1 PCAANS
7 VTPVERTLLIQ
18 RYAEGY
24 DALVAA
30 LAEAEDV
37 MEVAP
42 PGEWTPRQIAHHVA
56 DAAVIQSA
64 RLRIL
69 LAEDDPYIP
78 GFDELGFADRLQYD
92 RSIVS
97 SLVLLHAMQDANL
110 ELLDGLSEDDWLRA
124 GRHEEYGHFSVEDWL
139 ERAADHPHDH
149 AAQIQAL
156 LNDHG

>member
-1 PCAANS
+1 M
-7 VTPVERTLLIQ
+7 TPEERDRLIE
-18 RYAEGY
+18 RYAGGY

-37 MEVAP
+37 MEIAP

-69 LAEDDPYIP
+69 LAEDEPFIP
-78 GFDELGFADRLQYD
+78 GFDEIGFADRLQYD

-97 SLVLLHAMQDANL
+97 SLVLLHAAQDANL
-110 ELLDGLSEDDWLRA
+110 ELLDGLTEEDWARA
-124 GRHEEYGHFSVEDWL
+124 GRHQEYGRFSVENWL
-139 ERAADHPHDH
+139 ERAAAHPHDH
-149 AAQIQAL
+149 AAQVRVL
-156 LNDHG
+156 LEADDGT

>member
-1 PCAANS
+1 MSQPQHD
-7 VTPVERTLLIQ
+7 LLLQ

-56 DAAVIQSA
+56 DAAVVQSA

-69 LAEDDPYIP
+69 LAEDDLYIP
-78 GFDELGFADRLQYD
+78 GFDELSFAERLQYD

-97 SLVLLHAMQDANL
+97 SLVVLHALQDANL
-110 ELLDGLSEDDWLRA
+110 ELLYGLTEQDWQRA
-124 GRHEEYGHFSVEDWL
+124 GRHEQFGRYSVEYWL
-139 ERAADHPHDH
+139 ERAAEHPHEH
-149 AAQIQAL
+149 AAQVRAL
-156 LNDHG
+156 VDGDA

>member
-1 PCAANS
+1 MTS
-7 VTPVERTLLIQ
+7 LERELLIQ

-24 DALVAA
+24 DAIVAA

-37 MEVAP
+37 MESAP

-69 LAEDDPYIP
+69 LAEDDPFIP

-97 SLVLLHAMQDANL
+97 SLVLLHAAQDSNL
-110 ELLDGLSEDDWLRA
+110 ELLDGLSEEDWQRA
-124 GRHEEYGHFSVEDWL
+124 GRHQEYGRFSVEYWL
-139 ERAADHPHDH
+139 ERSAAHPHDH
-149 AAQIQAL
+149 AAQIRAL
-156 LNDHG
+156 LDSGA

>member
-1 PCAANS
+1 M
-7 VTPVERTLLIQ
+7 TPEERVRLIQ

-56 DAAVIQSA
+56 DTAVIQSA
-64 RLRIL
+64 RLRVL
-69 LAEDDPYIP
+69 LAEDDPFIP
-78 GFDELGFADRLQYD
+78 GFDEIVFADRLQYD

-97 SLVLLHAMQDANL
+97 SLVLLHAAQDANL
-110 ELLDGLSEDDWLRA
+110 ELLDGLTEAEWARS
-124 GRHEEYGHFSVEDWL
+124 GRHEEYGHFSVEYWL
-139 ERAADHPHDH
+139 ERAAAHPHDH
-149 AAQIQAL
+149 AAQIRAL
-156 LNDHG
+156 LDADSGA